1 MRHPVAARGTL
12 LRRHFLPPAAQAA
25 AAAAVAVAVA
35 HNLITATCQGVLGLI
50 SISV

>member
-25 AAAAVAVAVA
+25 AAAVAAAVA